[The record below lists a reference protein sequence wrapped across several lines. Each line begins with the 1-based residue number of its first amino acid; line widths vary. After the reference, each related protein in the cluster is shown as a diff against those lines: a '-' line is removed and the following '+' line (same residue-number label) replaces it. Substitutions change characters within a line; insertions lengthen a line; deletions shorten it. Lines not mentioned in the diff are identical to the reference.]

1 MRRIFFIILLS
12 IFANLGLNAQNTSY
26 LDDEA
31 ITEFT
36 KKLTKLPFS
45 ERDVIIKA
53 CEIYE
58 KDFSNNPDLA
68 DWAFQ
73 VLYFYHEISC
83 NDKSLTLHKT
93 FSDEEI
99 RGYFLNDIYIL
110 PKLKS
115 DISAFIKEY
124 AQWGYRI
131 ATFEDTSYRIEV
143 DSSFLYKKFE
153 KYLSREYSYYLSNY
167 ISDCGIPSYWHATLN
182 VPLSEIMRRIEW
194 RDLFLKENPEFIRHD
209 LVIRE
214 IEYLMFSVAKGLE
227 NTPIYDE
234 KDVILPEYKDAIQ
247 AYYRTHTETNWGL
260 FLTEFMHRLSLNKY
274 RHSHPIDLFVMNKLF
289 PEDRKNIDPLL
300 KYKDILI
307 DNLMD

>member
-1 MRRIFFIILLS
+1 MRRIFFVVLLGFVSS
-12 IFANLGLNAQNTSY
+12 ISLKGQNLNY
-26 LDDEA
+26 LDDHA
-31 ITEFT
+31 LTEFT
-36 KKLTKLPFS
+36 KELTKLPFS

-53 CEIYE
+53 CDIFE
-58 KDFSNNPDLA
+58 KNFIDNPDLS
-68 DWAFQ
+68 DWGFQ
-73 VLYFYHEISC
+73 ILYYYHEISC
-83 NDKSLTLHKT
+83 EDKTLTLHKT

-110 PKLKS
+110 PKLKT
-115 DISAFIKEY
+115 DITNFIKEY
-124 AQWGYRI
+124 SQWGYRI
-131 ATFEDTSYRIEV
+131 ATFEDTSYCIEL
-143 DSSFLYKKFE
+143 DSSFLYNKFE
-153 KYLSREYSYYLSNY
+153 KRLSREYSYYLRNF
-167 ISDCGIPSYWHATLN
+167 ISDCGIPPYWHATLN

-194 RDLFLKENPEFIRHD
+194 RDFFLEENPNFIRND

-227 NTPIYDE
+227 NTTIYDD
-234 KDVILPEYKDAIQ
+234 KGVIIPDYKNQIQ
-247 AYYRTHTETNWGL
+247 TYYRKHSNTNWGK

-274 RHSHPIDLFVMNKLF
+274 RHSHPIDMFVIEKLF